1 MSYGGQSHA
10 GAMDKKEAEMSYIM
24 QAIAN
29 LDDSQRQ
36 GLVSI
41 LKDKKGPGF
50 AGAEST
56 AGSI

>member
-1 MSYGGQSHA
+1 MTARDVDNIDMSYGGQSQVSVVT
-10 GAMDKKEAEMSYIM
+10 KKDAEMSYIM

-41 LKDKKGPGF
+41 LKDKN
-50 AGAEST
+50 
-56 AGSI
+56 